1 MGIDAQRRAER
12 RLVKLE
18 DVQRQ
23 IKEGSLTIR
32 EMTAKERRLFPP
44 PARPKGPRR

>member
-1 MGIDAQRRAER
+1 MGIDAERRAEK

-23 IKEGSLTIR
+23 VKEGSLTIR
-32 EMTAKERRLFPP
+32 EMTAKERKLFPP
-44 PARPKGPRR
+44 LAPKAPRR